1 MLLILFSII
10 WDSDRLNKPTFDIV
24 VLRSAKVKLLMQII
38 ESIDGL
44 SIGAIAP
51 NSIINGDCLEAMKL
65 IPDKSIDLICTDP
78 PYYKI
83 KQEKWDRQWKTA
95 TDFLNWLDA
104 IAEQWQRILKPNGSL
119 YCFASA
125 KMSSQVEM
133 LLAKRF
139 NVINRL
145 TWIKSDIDVVNA
157 GGIHRLINKRTLTS
171 YYPNTESIIF
181 CEHRRENSFAK
192 IYDAKCDELRASVF
206 EPVRSYLETEREKSG
221 ISFKQIA
228 AERGCTEVL
237 IKQRHFSSCQWKLPS
252 RETYAVMQ
260 RMAIGYFTRA
270 YDDLKRECDA
280 LEMQYKELKQ
290 QFDGLRRAFSVTSS
304 VPYTDIWTFPVVK
317 AKGKHTCEKP
327 VPMMEHI
334 IKTSSRKNDAV
345 LDSFAGHGSTA
356 IAAINTDRKYICIEI
371 GKQSFENMANRI
383 KNHKLPVK
391 TKNPKRLT
399 AEPKRQLNLF

>member
-1 MLLILFSII
+1 MILFSVI
-10 WDSDRLNKPTFDIV
+10 WDSDRVNKPAFDIV
-24 VLRSAKVKLLMQII
+24 VLRLAIVKLLMEII
-38 ESIDGL
+38 ESINGL

-51 NSIINGDCLEAMKL
+51 NSIINGDCFEVMKL
-65 IPDKSIDLICTDP
+65 IPDKSIDLILCDP
-78 PYYKI
+78 PYYKM
-83 KQEKWDRQWKTA
+83 KEEKWDRQWKTA

-133 LLAKRF
+133 KLAERF

-145 TWIKSDIDVVNA
+145 TWIKSDIDVNA
-157 GGIHRLINKRTLTS
+157 GGIHRLINKKTLTS
-171 YYPNTESIIF
+171 FYPNTESIIF

-192 IYDAKCDELRASVF
+192 IYDAKCDGLRGAIF
-206 EPVRSYLETEREKSG
+206 EPVRSYLEGEREKSG

-228 AERGCTEVL
+228 TERGCTEVL

-252 RETYAVMQ
+252 QETYSVMQ
-260 RMAIGYFTRA
+260 QMAIGYFTRT
-270 YDDLKRECDA
+270 YDDLRRECDA
-280 LEMQYKELKQ
+280 LEAKYKDLKQ
-290 QFDGLRRAFSVTSS
+290 QFDGLRRTFSVTSS

-317 AKGKHTCEKP
+317 SRGKHTCQKP
-327 VPMMEHI
+327 VEMLEHI
-334 IKTSSRKNDAV
+334 IRTSSRKNDV
-345 LDSFAGHGSTA
+345 ILDSFAGHGSTA

-383 KNHKLPVK
+383 KNQGLPVK
-391 TKNPKRLT
+391 TKSPKRLT
-399 AEPKRQLNLF
+399 AKPKGQLNLF